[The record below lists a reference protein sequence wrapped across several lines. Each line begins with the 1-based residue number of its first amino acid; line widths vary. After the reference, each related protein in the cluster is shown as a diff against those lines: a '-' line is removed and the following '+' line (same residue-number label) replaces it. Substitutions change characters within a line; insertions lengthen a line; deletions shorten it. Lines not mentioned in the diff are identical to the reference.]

1 MSLARERR
9 MLDDHLAMARSHLE
23 TATDA
28 IKAGG
33 SEPLL
38 WARSAAESYVRALE
52 AAVEKHVK
60 AFGELTPLQVPTSGS
75 SQSFRADSRDA
86 VAGTNAFPSLWHQT
100 PELLNVPHDEPWANG
115 AAP

>member
-75 SQSFRADSRDA
+75 SQSFRA
-86 VAGTNAFPSLWHQT
+86 VTAGLAERTRTILESGRSNPAK
-100 PELLNVPHDEPWANG
+100 DEP
-115 AAP
+115 